1 MLWLLPHFLIGVF
14 SIYMMGI
21 ARGGS
26 KLKEKIAA
34 KREQDFRKSVEI
46 EREISDLND
55 TSLAD
60 RATEWVRDDK
70 KQIAFC
76 DIAQPIKFADREV
89 IDHLVEHDRKLV
101 VVQ

>member
-1 MLWLLPHFLIGVF
+1 
-14 SIYMMGI
+14 MMGI
-21 ARGGS
+21 ARGNS

-70 KQIAFC
+70 SK
-76 DIAQPIKFADREV
+76 
-89 IDHLVEHDRKLV
+89 
-101 VVQ
+101 

>member
-1 MLWLLPHFLIGVF
+1 MMKLFGWTSKLQVYAVAAVTFLISVF

-21 ARGGS
+21 ARGNS

-34 KREQDFRKSVEI
+34 KRQQDFRKSVEI

-70 KQIAFC
+70 S
-76 DIAQPIKFADREV
+76 E
-89 IDHLVEHDRKLV
+89 
-101 VVQ
+101 